1 MTRATVSDPW
11 GRLGCRD
18 TYWGVRAIKMTI
30 SEQRTSDHDDDVITE
45 VSEEEFRQAAY
56 AALDRLGLT
65 YAQLRD
71 MARRRDFDSAQAH
84 SLWVSIGGALDL

>member
-1 MTRATVSDPW
+1 
-11 GRLGCRD
+11 
-18 TYWGVRAIKMTI
+18 MTI
-30 SEQRTSDHDDDVITE
+30 SEQRTSDHDEDIVTE
-45 VSEEEFRQAAY
+45 LTEEEFREAAY

-71 MARRRDFDSAQAH
+71 MARRRDFNSAQAQ

>member
-1 MTRATVSDPW
+1 
-11 GRLGCRD
+11 
-18 TYWGVRAIKMTI
+18 MTI
-30 SEQRTSDHDDDVITE
+30 QEQRTSDHDDDIITE
-45 VSEEEFRQAAY
+45 LSEEEFREAAY

-71 MARRRDFDSAQAH
+71 MARQRNFSTAQAQ

>member
-1 MTRATVSDPW
+1 
-11 GRLGCRD
+11 
-18 TYWGVRAIKMTI
+18 MTI
-30 SEQRTSDHDDDVITE
+30 QEQRTSDHDEDIVTE
-45 VSEEEFRQAAY
+45 LTEEEFREAAY

-71 MARRRDFDSAQAH
+71 MARRRDFSSAQAQ